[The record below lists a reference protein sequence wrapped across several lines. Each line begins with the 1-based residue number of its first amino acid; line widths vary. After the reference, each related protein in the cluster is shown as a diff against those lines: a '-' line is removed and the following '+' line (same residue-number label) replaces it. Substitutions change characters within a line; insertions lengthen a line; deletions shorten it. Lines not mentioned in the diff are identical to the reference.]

1 MYWAGGA
8 GGRHARQ
15 GRKAPEPPPPR
26 QKPVD
31 KAGDWKSKKQ
41 CVLRDMEEKYHTY
54 QEKEMKTFASV
65 ELEVRGG
72 AARVGWHSQ
81 PGTAC
86 TWWASDGSSRS
97 CILALGQP
105 HE

>member
-1 MYWAGGA
+1 
-8 GGRHARQ
+8 
-15 GRKAPEPPPPR
+15 
-26 QKPVD
+26 
-31 KAGDWKSKKQ
+31 
-41 CVLRDMEEKYHTY
+41 
-54 QEKEMKTFASV
+54 MKTFASV